1 MSSTTII
8 SPPITPVAKLNETQ
22 IRFICNHIVHRKD
35 WSVSPDTIQYGVTT
49 RRVRQPVAQY
59 MRTGICPV
67 LKQPGRNASAPHTA
81 EERNATDTVWNEIRL
96 GARLLFRELRRRGY
110 RIPHHKL
117 NEYLID
123 TGRAVPNLETPF

>member
-1 MSSTTII
+1 M
-8 SPPITPVAKLNETQ
+8 AKLNETK

-35 WSVSPDTIQYGVTT
+35 WSVSPDAIQYGVTT

-67 LKQPGRNASAPHTA
+67 LKQPGRKASAPHTA
-81 EERNATDTVWNEIRL
+81 EERNATDTVWNETRL

-123 TGRAVPNLETPF
+123 TGRTVPNLETPF

>member
-1 MSSTTII
+1 M
-8 SPPITPVAKLNETQ
+8 AKLNETK

-35 WSVSPDTIQYGVTT
+35 WSVSPDAIQYGVTT

-67 LKQPGRNASAPHTA
+67 LKQPGRKASAPHTA